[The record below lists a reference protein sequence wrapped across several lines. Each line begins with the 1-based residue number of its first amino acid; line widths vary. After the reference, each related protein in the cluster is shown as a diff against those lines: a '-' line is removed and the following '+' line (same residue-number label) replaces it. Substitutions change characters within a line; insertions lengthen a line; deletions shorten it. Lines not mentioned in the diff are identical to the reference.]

1 MVYYGDKHMEY
12 IEDTIRT
19 DEELNSVKQKI
30 VNNIGNKQIK
40 QIKLNN
46 VRPYKVAL
54 EFNGDD
60 YNLKVIMTVFKDDI
74 NAKIYDM
81 FTELEQYCFSNQST
95 SSSNTML

>member
-1 MVYYGDKHMEY
+1 MEY

-81 FTELEQYCFSNQST
+81 FTELEQYCFPNQST